1 MKVSLQTF
9 GTRGDV
15 HPFVALG
22 IGLRRRGHE
31 VGVATSTDFK
41 AMVEQA
47 GLEFHEIPGKS
58 ADHFADPDV
67 IRSIRK
73 SSSSLR
79 TALVMKRPTTEEFA
93 QSVEKMQEAAE
104 GADFVLTSMITRG
117 CGFAGPGAP
126 WGTVN
131 WWPMTETR
139 EFRAYKTP
147 DLPLGP
153 AYTRFTHAMAA
164 QLEWAVHRP
173 AVNRVRARRGLPPLK
188 KSPMGKLAVEH
199 PVFYPYSPAFLPP
212 PADWPARAHV
222 TGYWVWERPD
232 EQPPADLVDFFD
244 SGSKPLVLAFG
255 SAWPVYGEETF
266 RAVRDAVRD
275 AGRRLVVVGGP
286 EGTASDDVF
295 RVQEV
300 DYGWLF
306 PRAAAV
312 IHGAAFGT
320 TADTLRAGVPHVTV
334 PCWADGPYWAAR
346 LAELGV
352 AAAPVPFQKM
362 TGDRLRQAVT
372 TVLDDPRPAERAAR
386 IGERVRAERG
396 VETACDLIES
406 TVSAVA

>member
-15 HPFVALG
+15 HPFLALG
-22 IGLRRRGHE
+22 IGLRRRGHD
-31 VGVATSTDFK
+31 VSVATSTDFK
-41 AMVEQA
+41 AMVELT
-47 GLEFHEIPGKS
+47 GLEFREIPGKA

-67 IRSIRK
+67 IRAIRK
-73 SSSSLR
+73 SASSLR

-93 QSVEKMQEAAE
+93 HSVERMQEAAE
-104 GADFVLTSMITRG
+104 GADFVLTSMICRG
-117 CGFAGPGAP
+117 YGFAGATAP

-131 WWPMTETR
+131 WWPMTPTR

-153 AYTRFTHAMAA
+153 AYTRFTHAMSA

-173 AVNRVRARRGLPPLK
+173 AVNKVRTRQGLAPLK
-188 KSPMGKLAVEH
+188 KSPMGTLGVEH
-199 PVFYPYSPAFLPP
+199 PVLYPYSPAFMPP

-222 TGYWVWERPD
+222 TGYWVWERP
-232 EQPPADLVDFFD
+232 EQEPPTGLADFLD
-244 SGSKPLVLAFG
+244 SGSRPLVLALG
-255 SAWPVYGEETF
+255 SAWPVYGEQTF
-266 RAVRDAVRD
+266 HAVRDAVRH

-346 LAELGV
+346 LAEIGV
-352 AAAPVPFQKM
+352 APAPVPFQRM
-362 TGDRLRQAVT
+362 TGERLRQAVAA
-372 TVLDDPRPAERAAR
+372 VLDDPRPAERAAL

-396 VETACDLIES
+396 VDKACDLIE
-406 TVSAVA
+406 TAVDAAA

>member
-1 MKVSLQTF
+1 MKISLQTF

-15 HPFVALG
+15 HPFLALG
-22 IGLRRRGHE
+22 IGLSRRGHD

-41 AMVEQA
+41 AMVESA
-47 GLEFHEIPGKS
+47 GLEFKEIPGKS

-73 SSSSLR
+73 SASSLR
-79 TALVMKRPTTEEFA
+79 TALAMKRPTTEEFA
-93 QSVEKMQEAAE
+93 QSVERMQEAAE

-117 CGFAGPGAP
+117 YGFAGASAP

-131 WWPMTETR
+131 WWPMTATR

-153 AYTRFTHAMAA
+153 AYTRFTHAMSA

-173 AVNRVRARRGLPPLK
+173 AVNKVRTRHGLSPLK
-188 KSPMGKLAVEH
+188 KSPMGTLGVEH
-199 PVFYPYSPAFLPP
+199 PVLYPYSPSFLPP
-212 PADWPARAHV
+212 ASDWPQRAHV
-222 TGYWVWERPD
+222 TGYWVWERP
-232 EQPPADLVDFFD
+232 EQEPPADLVDFLD
-244 SGSKPLVLAFG
+244 SGSAPLVLALG

-266 RAVRDAVRD
+266 RAVRDAVRG

-306 PRAAAV
+306 PKAAAV
-312 IHGAAFGT
+312 VHGGAFGT

-346 LAELGV
+346 LTEVGV
-352 AAAPVPFQKM
+352 AARPVAFQKM
-362 TGDRLRQAVT
+362 TGDQLSQAVAS
-372 TVLDDPRPAERAAR
+372 VLDDPRPAERAAR
-386 IGERVRAERG
+386 LGERVRAERG

-406 TVSAVA
+406 AVAAAV